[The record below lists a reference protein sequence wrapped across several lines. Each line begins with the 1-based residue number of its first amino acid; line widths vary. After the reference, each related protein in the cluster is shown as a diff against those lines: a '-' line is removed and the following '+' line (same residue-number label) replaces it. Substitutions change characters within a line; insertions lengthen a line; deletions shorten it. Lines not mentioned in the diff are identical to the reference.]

1 MCIVSLLSE
10 MDDTFYQVL
19 FLILISYCPF
29 QLIIACSKG
38 GTSIE
43 DLAEKY
49 PDMII
54 KVKFPNITLGPAL
67 LCFIF
72 S

>member
-1 MCIVSLLSE
+1 MYYGIFSANFNMSRFSPSL
-10 MDDTFYQVL
+10 YAHCYL
-19 FLILISYCPF
+19 FL

-54 KVKFPNITLGPAL
+54 KV
-67 LCFIF
+67 
-72 S
+72 

>member
-1 MCIVSLLSE
+1 M
-10 MDDTFYQVL
+10 
-19 FLILISYCPF
+19 LIANRLF

-54 KVKFPNITLGPAL
+54 KVNFPSLIFGSDCCVLYSHDTSQIYML
-67 LCFIF
+67 LC
-72 S
+72 

>member
-1 MCIVSLLSE
+1 MFNS
-10 MDDTFYQVL
+10 
-19 FLILISYCPF
+19 F

-54 KVKFPNITLGPAL
+54 KVIYFCLQL
-67 LCFIF
+67 LFKINVYLTTYLE
-72 S
+72 

>member
-1 MCIVSLLSE
+1 MFNS
-10 MDDTFYQVL
+10 
-19 FLILISYCPF
+19 F

-54 KVKFPNITLGPAL
+54 KVIYFFCLQL
-67 LCFIF
+67 LFEINVYLTTYL
-72 S
+72 